1 MLASF
6 PLQTEVSEASLK
18 AIMNILTFT
27 YKGQD
32 IDVTVNNGFVAYS
45 FIQDGQ
51 SYGAK
56 VKLPSRKTQ
65 DVVAITSNLIINAIE
80 TYEELC
86 QPNNSL
92 KSSKKST
99 QE

>member
-1 MLASF
+1 
-6 PLQTEVSEASLK
+6 
-18 AIMNILTFT
+18 MNILTFT

-45 FIQDGQ
+45 FIQGGQ

-56 VKLPSRKTQ
+56 VQLPSRKTQ

-80 TYEELC
+80 TKEALC
-86 QPNNSL
+86 KQKPSR
-92 KSSKKST
+92 KSSKK
-99 QE
+99 